1 MATQTLSVLSRE
13 QALTL
18 VIEGMNGIRDGIL
31 AYHDLG
37 LTLTDLYA
45 DLLAA
50 GWAKSK
56 RTLQRVAAD
65 LRSEGLLPET
75 TQGTRTDLQR
85 AARSDSVSHPV
96 EPVVEVTEMSLP
108 VPQPTLGSDYPKL
121 DAAIMAAL
129 SPVIRDPLPSDIP
142 ADMKGIEGDW
152 IVVNPDTPRG
162 GSSDALRFSGPN
174 NVLYAKGC
182 ALRDAFS
189 QFLGDCF
196 KPGVLT
202 DSQWLELYQ
211 GFKPDME
218 LMRIRSEKLRK
229 RAAIGSLENAMDVEA
244 IAEFRG
250 NHAALA
256 AEQAEAN
263 GAVDDAIEAAIAKAR
278 VELPP
283 EEFQAAMEQLG
294 RVA

>member
-1 MATQTLSVLSRE
+1 MAPQTLSVLSRE

-65 LRSEGLLPET
+65 LRIEGLLPET

-121 DAAIMAAL
+121 DAAIVAAL

-142 ADMKGIEGDW
+142 ADMAGIEGDW

-162 GSSDALRFSGPN
+162 GSADSLRFSGPN

-189 QFLGDCF
+189 QFLHDCF

>member
-1 MATQTLSVLSRE
+1 MTPQTLSVLSRE

-18 VIEGMNGIRDGIL
+18 IIEGINGIRDGIL

-121 DAAIMAAL
+121 DAAIVAAL

-142 ADMKGIEGDW
+142 ADMAGIEGDW

-162 GSSDALRFSGPN
+162 GSTDALRFSGPN

-218 LMRIRSEKLRK
+218 LMRIRAEKLQK
-229 RAAIGSLENAMDVEA
+229 RAAIDSLENAMDVEA

-278 VELPP
+278 EELPP

>member
-56 RTLQRVAAD
+56 RTLQRAAAD

-121 DAAIMAAL
+121 DASIMAAL

-142 ADMKGIEGDW
+142 ADMAGIEGDW

-278 VELPP
+278 EELPP

>member
-1 MATQTLSVLSRE
+1 MAPQTLSVLSRE

-37 LTLTDLYA
+37 LTLADLYS

-50 GWAKSK
+50 GWGKSK

-65 LRSEGLLPET
+65 LRIEGLLPET

-96 EPVVEVTEMSLP
+96 KPVVEVTEMSLP

-121 DAAIMAAL
+121 DAAIVAAL

-142 ADMKGIEGDW
+142 ADMAGIEGDW

-162 GSSDALRFSGPN
+162 GSADSLRFSGPN

-189 QFLGDCF
+189 QFLHDCF

-256 AEQAEAN
+256 AEQAVAN